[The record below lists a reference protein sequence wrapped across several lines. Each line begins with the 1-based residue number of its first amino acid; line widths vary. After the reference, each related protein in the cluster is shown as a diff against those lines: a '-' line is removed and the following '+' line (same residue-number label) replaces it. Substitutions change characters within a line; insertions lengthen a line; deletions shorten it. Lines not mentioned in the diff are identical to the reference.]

1 LYNVEKDPLEL
12 RNLYQE
18 EQALGSAMAEKLKK
32 YIGGIR
38 SARSLTPAKLD
49 REALDSLRSLGYIQ

>member
-1 LYNVEKDPLEL
+1 
-12 RNLYQE
+12 
-18 EQALGSAMAEKLKK
+18 MAEKLKK